1 MAVCLESI
9 GTWREIGLDIY
20 VYFGVYFG
28 VYSDTLHIRWEIL
41 CITPT
46 LLSTIRF
53 E

>member
-9 GTWREIGLDIY
+9 ATWPEIGLDIY

-28 VYSDTLHIRWEIL
+28 VYFDTILIRWEFLYIP
-41 CITPT
+41 PT
-46 LLSTIRF
+46 LLSTVHF

>member
-20 VYFGVYFG
+20 VYFGVYF
-28 VYSDTLHIRWEIL
+28 DTLHIRWEIL
-41 CITPT
+41 YITPT
-46 LLSTIRF
+46 LLSTIHF